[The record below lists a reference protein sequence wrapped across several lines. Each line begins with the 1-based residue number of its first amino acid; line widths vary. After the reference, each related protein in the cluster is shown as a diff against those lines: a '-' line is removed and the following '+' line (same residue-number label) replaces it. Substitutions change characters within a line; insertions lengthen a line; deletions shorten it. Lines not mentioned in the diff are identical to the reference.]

1 LLATADPEDAVRL
14 ADDLFLIALDDRTGR
29 FRLEAGVLSLGLG
42 GALLAELLIAGT
54 IALSSERISVRPRTS
69 PPDSLTHAIV
79 ELLAAEPQHSV
90 RTWVTF
96 LARDAVDKTAE
107 RLVRDHHI
115 RREETRTLLLR
126 PGSVTYNAVDP
137 SQVFWRSA
145 RVTQLIE
152 ERAVV
157 EWSDCVLV
165 GLANATGLT
174 RLLLRDAGGPAKA
187 YLTWLLEQ
195 LEASPG
201 MPHLFTA
208 ITEAAAARAM
218 TNRR

>member
-1 LLATADPEDAVRL
+1 MPPHPEDMVRI

-29 FRLEAGVLSLGLG
+29 FRLEAGALGLGLG
-42 GALLAELLIAGT
+42 GAILAELLLAGCIAVST
-54 IALSSERISVRPRTS
+54 ERVSVRPRTS

-79 ELLAAEPQHSV
+79 ELLAAEPQHNL

-96 LARDAVDKTAE
+96 LARDAVEKTAE
-107 RLVRDHHI
+107 RLVRDRLI

-126 PGSVTYNAVDP
+126 PGTVTYPAADP

-145 RVTQLIE
+145 RVTKLIE
-152 ERAVV
+152 DKAVTD
-157 EWSDCVLV
+157 WSDCVLI
-165 GLANATGLT
+165 GLANAVGLT
-174 RLLLRDAGGPAKA
+174 RLLLRDTDEADRA
-187 YLTWLLEQ
+187 YLKWLLEQ
-195 LEASPG
+195 LDASPG

-208 ITEAAAARAM
+208 ITSAAAARAM